1 MKSHSCHLVTLSPCL
16 LVLTRFAFLFQP
28 IEEEEG
34 EKGQEDDEQPVI
46 NVEQVWQIS
55 DAQIGNAGDGGI
67 D

>member
-46 NVEQVWQIS
+46 DIEQLR
-55 DAQIGNAGDGGI
+55 
-67 D
+67 